1 MGKERV
7 RLNAPR
13 GARLRHRSLES
24 RLEIERLT
32 SGLEGGCW
40 KSACDG
46 NSLAAYLTACTV
58 LQTSGGS
65 DPFAEFNNSHQPT
78 RQRERHMQRVK
89 SPGHAQRF
97 LSAYGP
103 IAQHFRPRRHRLAA
117 PAYRRAMQKRFESQG
132 EITNP
137 SLAA

>member
-1 MGKERV
+1 MEAVVIV
-7 RLNAPR
+7 RTGMVLMTKAVLLEEPC
-13 GARLRHRSLES
+13 AR
-24 RLEIERLT
+24 
-32 SGLEGGCW
+32 
-40 KSACDG
+40 KP
-46 NSLAAYLTACTV
+46 ACTV

-89 SPGHAQRF
+89 SPGYAQRF

-117 PAYRRAMQKRFESQG
+117 PAYRREMQKRFESWR